1 MGSISNI
8 LSQVFLIVLI
18 SVHLLI
24 TNFNLSIILILFLI
38 IIFLFII
45 LFMKKFFT
53 DYGKKI
59 SIYLENRNNLFL
71 QLIKNFREI
80 KIFNI
85 QNQYKKF

>member
-1 MGSISNI
+1 
-8 LSQVFLIVLI
+8 
-18 SVHLLI
+18 
-24 TNFNLSIILILFLI
+24 
-38 IIFLFII
+38 
-45 LFMKKFFT
+45 MKKFFT

-85 QNQYKKF
+85 QNQYKKNFDFNEIRLNQLYKFTSFITHSTKPIIEIFLITIFAITSYFF